1 MRRALVLTNEAA
13 RHPFRQNLRPTPTFV
28 VKKRMWPS
36 RSDVTF
42 FGISFSSFFIV
53 IYGMIA

>member
-13 RHPFRQNLRPTPTFV
+13 RHPFRQILRPDPTLSLTV
-28 VKKRMWPS
+28 RVRPS
-36 RSDVTF
+36 ASDLRF
-42 FGISFSSFFIV
+42 FGISFSAFFIV